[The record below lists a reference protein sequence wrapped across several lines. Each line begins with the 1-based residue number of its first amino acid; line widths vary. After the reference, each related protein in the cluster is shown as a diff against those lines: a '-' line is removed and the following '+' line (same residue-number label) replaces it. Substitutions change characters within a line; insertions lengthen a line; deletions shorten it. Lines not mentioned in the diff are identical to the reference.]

1 MKYQVVV
8 LASALAAGGCSSGQV
23 QTDSSAVQNQVQNAA
38 KSLATNAPAALGD
51 AALAAQI
58 EAHFVSIDADSALHV
73 AVSVKD
79 GKVNLSGRVK
89 SASIAERYAAAAKGV
104 SGVTAVASTIHVDPS
119 LPPTSEQA
127 KDALT
132 VTAVTGALLAQSG
145 INALGVKV
153 RAHDG
158 AVTLSGSVA
167 SEALKTTMLA
177 AAKHTAGVKSVV
189 DGLTVKS

>member
-1 MKYQVVV
+1 MKVQIVV
-8 LASALAAGGCSSGQV
+8 LAGALVAGGCSSGQV
-23 QTDSSAVQNQVQNAA
+23 QSDSNTVQNQVQNAA

-79 GKVNLSGRVK
+79 GKVSLSGRVK

-104 SGVTAVASTIHVDPS
+104 SGVSAVASTIHVDPS
-119 LPPTSEQA
+119 LPPTSV
-127 KDALT
+127 T

-145 INALGVKV
+145 INAIGVKV

-158 AVTLSGSVA
+158 AVTLSGTVA
-167 SEALKTTMLA
+167 SEALKTTMLVLR
-177 AAKHTAGVKSVV
+177 TTYS
-189 DGLTVKS
+189 

>member
-1 MKYQVVV
+1 VKVQIVV
-8 LASALAAGGCSSGQV
+8 LAGALGAAGCTSAQV
-23 QTDSSAVQNQVQNAA
+23 QTDSNAVGNQVQSAA
-38 KSLATNAPAALGD
+38 KSLATSAPAALGD

-58 EAHFVSIDADSALHV
+58 EARLVSIDADSALHV
-73 AVSVKD
+73 ALSVKD
-79 GKVNLSGRVK
+79 GKVTMSGRVK
-89 SASIAERYAAAAKGV
+89 SASIAERFAAAAKSV
-104 SGVTAVASTIHVDPS
+104 SGVTSVASSVRVDPS

-145 INALGVKV
+145 VNAIGVKV

-167 SEALKTTMLA
+167 SDALKTTMLA
-177 AAKHTAGVKSVV
+177 AAKHTPGVKSVV